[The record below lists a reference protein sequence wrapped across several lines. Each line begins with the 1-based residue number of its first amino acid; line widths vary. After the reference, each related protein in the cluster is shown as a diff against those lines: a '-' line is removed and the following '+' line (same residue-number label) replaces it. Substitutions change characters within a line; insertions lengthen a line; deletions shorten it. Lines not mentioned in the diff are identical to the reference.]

1 MAPGADK
8 RTQAQKALISWN
20 ESWMNQ
26 LDGNNDRIGEW
37 AQKYEGSTAKCVWC
51 HCEFKFNSRGIHAFK
66 QHANGDKHKNV
77 AAGRKGRLS
86 NQRIITNSTAAAQD
100 TIRGKMVEL
109 ILCIYNLGRT
119 SIWGQIIF
127 DLFPEI
133 LATPKYVF
141 W

>member
-77 AAGRKGRLS
+77 AAGRK
-86 NQRIITNSTAAAQD
+86 AAQD

-133 LATPKYVF
+133 FARWRISCLCRDICDNSKYASS
-141 W
+141 